1 MSYRNPVDVSGQ
13 ERLIDRLNRMPARSR
28 KETLTNFLR
37 QQLSLALVTE
47 PSQVGLQDRLMDLGI
62 DSLKAIE
69 VKLTIESQLGIE
81 LCSSL
86 LFDYPTLEALTGYLL
101 TPQDQRLSPDMRRS
115 TEELERTEE
124 SSRSLHAVSVES
136 LAEMLAAELD
146 DLRQDRER

>member
-1 MSYRNPVDVSGQ
+1 MSYADPVDVSGQ
-13 ERLIDRLNRMPARSR
+13 ERLIDRLNRMPPRSR

-69 VKLTIESQLGIE
+69 VKLTIELQLGIE

-86 LFDYPTLEALTGYLL
+86 LFDYPTLEALTDYLL
-101 TPQDQRLSPDMRRS
+101 TPQDQTFNPAVRKSTGKLVQ
-115 TEELERTEE
+115 TEEP
-124 SSRSLHAVSVES
+124 SRNLHAVSVER

>member
-1 MSYRNPVDVSGQ
+1 MSYGPPVDVRGQ

-101 TPQDQRLSPDMRRS
+101 TPQDQRLSPEVRKS
-115 TEELERTEE
+115 TGELAQTKE
-124 SSRSLHAVSVES
+124 SSWNLHAVSVES

-146 DLRQDRER
+146 DLRQDRKR